1 MLYPSIQELLTA
13 TAKDGQEKL
22 NKYSVVMATAKC
34 ARMITNEYI
43 EQRHIAEKKVASK
56 ETEKDISS
64 LINKD
69 YRDEKAVKNALRE
82 MKDGKFEIYL
92 PNEEG
97 YEDSIVEVV
106 DYVEPKEEYKPY
118 KQLLLER
125 TVKEDDEED
134 ETGEADVEESAF
146 DDFDSKELMDADEV
160 FTNEEGYTVGDAEDM
175 E

>member
-22 NKYSVVMATAKC
+22 NKYSAVMAAAKC
-34 ARMITNEYI
+34 ARIITNEYI
-43 EQRHIAEKKVASK
+43 EERHIAEKKVANK
-56 ETEKDISS
+56 ETEKDIGS

-82 MKDGKFEIYL
+82 MKEGKFEIYL

-106 DYVEPKEEYKPY
+106 DYVEPKEEFRPFKVVTFD
-118 KQLLLER
+118 KSNESS
-125 TVKEDDEED
+125 EED
-134 ETGEADVEESAF
+134 GENEEELELEENY
-146 DDFDSKELMDADEV
+146 DDFDSEELMGAEEV
-160 FTNEEGYTVGDAEDM
+160 FTNEEGYSVAEFED
-175 E
+175 EK

>member
-1 MLYPSIQELLTA
+1 MIHPSIAELTNNNNVNRYTL
-13 TAKDGQEKL
+13 
-22 NKYSVVMATAKC
+22 VVATAKC
-34 ARMITNEYI
+34 ARIITEEYVK
-43 EQRHIAEKKVASK
+43 QREYAEKLAL
-56 ETEKDISS
+56 KDGDKKNSAANM
-64 LINKD
+64 INKD